1 MCKYQPWRF
10 PGAIIKLPPDEKLGN
25 VTFLLFRKGNINCTG
40 AKDHRHLYDKC
51 YKKLF
56 EMLKKVD
63 PNIPE
68 IKPEDIVIQNIV
80 ATGRFEREIDL
91 YNLAL
96 NEENVILSSA
106 KVVFLLPIK
115 IDEEL
120 IFEAIS
126 KHKESKKK
134 MVKVVGTQQGVK
146 FFEGEFATLRYDSHV
161 LDIKLYDRDEHDK

>member
-1 MCKYQPWRF
+1 MQEFYDDDSDYNKIEDDFKDRVFTHLRLNPLDV
-10 PGAIIKLPPDEKLGN
+10 GKIKDIKEGYARTEFLPIANMSVDEHK
-25 VTFLLFRKGNINCTG
+25 LLFTG
-40 AKDHRHLYDKC
+40 YIFNAANYAA
-51 YKKLF
+51 
-56 EMLKKVD
+56 M
-63 PNIPE
+63 
-68 IKPEDIVIQNIV
+68 
-80 ATGRFEREIDL
+80 
-91 YNLAL
+91 LAL
-96 NEENVILSSA
+96 NEENVILSPA